1 MSLTVR
7 NECDLKLSAIFLM
20 AFADMPYRAEA
31 QPQALPRAFSFGKLA
46 NSNAIHDDGT
56 VEMGLGG
63 SRQLKPGAILLGHLR
78 YLSFNAEKIQEH
90 LQQST
95 NWSILNGEVENRE
108 GDLFGNTWK
117 DPAENTDESRI
128 FSNLSPSKQV
138 LFQSVLQN
146 SVQLVWGPP
155 GSGKTHFLAATIE
168 LMIRL
173 SRRLGI
179 PCRILCTAFTK
190 AATLQ
195 LLYKLV
201 GWSENIL
208 WLGEKEDHTPKSIKC
223 LESASQK
230 AAKLALL
237 ETYMSKDVC
246 IVGGTVWKVQK
257 WIGTGPD
264 QHKFDLVVIDEASQL
279 AILPATIA
287 AATVDPDSGRI
298 VIVGDHRQ
306 IAPIRKGKYPSG
318 QLFHS
323 SIFHWLAPK
332 EDNHSTERRGF
343 GMLKENHR
351 MNSDLCALTHSV
363 YSSAHNPVPEVGAR
377 RLQFDIPGPAG
388 SIVNFPESSIM
399 VVLRFD
405 QHSAFLPSPTGP
417 EALLVTRIAKAILDA
432 PEFMPKDLIV
442 CVPHRQ
448 QRSAIVAAMQPP
460 DAGVRIDTVN
470 RIQGQE
476 AEATIVSYGLLTPAM
491 IDRETA
497 FIYSVSMLIVAST
510 RAKKK
515 NIIIVP
521 EYLLG
526 HSFSVLNDPKLFEC
540 LTYLHNLHNH
550 SRIVEIDVE
559 THALCNK

>member
-1 MSLTVR
+1 
-7 NECDLKLSAIFLM
+7 
-20 AFADMPYRAEA
+20 MPYRAEA
-31 QPQALPRAFSFGKLA
+31 QPQALPRAFSFAKLA
-46 NSNAIHDDGT
+46 NSNALHDDGT

-63 SRQLKPGAILLGHLR
+63 SRQLKPGDVFLGHLR
-78 YLSFNAEKIQEH
+78 YLSFNAEKIQAH
-90 LQQST
+90 LQESKD
-95 NWSILNGEVENRE
+95 WSILSGVVEDRE
-108 GDLFGNTWK
+108 GGLFGDSWK
-117 DPAENTDESRI
+117 DSTEGTDECRI
-128 FSNLSPSKQV
+128 FNNLSPSKRE
-138 LFQSVLQN
+138 LFQAVLQN

-155 GSGKTHFLAATIE
+155 GSGKTHFLAASIE

-173 SRRLGI
+173 SRRIGM

-201 GWSENIL
+201 GWSDSIL
-208 WLGEKEDHTPKSIKC
+208 WLGEKEDNTPKSIKC

-237 ETYMSKDVC
+237 ETYLNKDVC
-246 IVGGTVWKVQK
+246 IVGGTVWKLQK
-257 WIGTGPD
+257 WIGTSPD
-264 QHKFDLVVIDEASQL
+264 AAKFDLVVIDEASQL

-287 AATVDPDSGRI
+287 ASMVAPETGRI

-306 IAPIRKGKYPSG
+306 IAPIRKGKYPPG

-323 SIFHWLAPK
+323 SIIHWLAPK
-332 EDNHSTERRGF
+332 DEANGDRFAERRGF

-351 MNSDLCALTHSV
+351 MNSELCSLTHSV
-363 YSSAHNPVPEVGAR
+363 YSSAHNPVPDVGAK
-377 RLQFDIPGPAG
+377 RLSFNIDGPAG
-388 SIVNFPESSIM
+388 SILNFPESSIM
-399 VVLRFD
+399 IILRFD

-417 EALLVTRIAKAILDA
+417 EALLVTRLARAILDS
-432 PEFMPKDLIV
+432 PEFAPKDLIV

-448 QRSAIVAAMQPP
+448 QRSAINAAMVPP
-460 DAGVRIDTVN
+460 DAACRIDTVN

-497 FIYSVSMLIVAST
+497 FIYSISMLIVAST
-510 RAKKK
+510 RAKRK
-515 NIIIVP
+515 NVIIVP

-550 SRIVEIDVE
+550 SRIIEIDVDS
-559 THALCNK
+559 HPLCQM